1 MKRSS
6 KSRAKKPTVRRTKA
20 AHRERKQ
27 RRYEQVVKRIAVE
40 LRELDRYDIAE
51 VVSPEARRHVTEPR
65 RAVVVGYLADLLEL
79 AGVDPKVTPV
89 PNGLDVQQKQF
100 LFLELLR
107 EFGSVGVARRPLG
120 VSREDILAWSNEDA
134 AWKQRMQY
142 AVEESVDELE
152 LEAQRRAVYGV
163 PSLGK
168 SGAFTH
174 YSDSLLTMLLKSK
187 RFPDQLRVASP
198 PGQSLNVNNTGERP
212 ESRDDIIR
220 SLLSL
225 VVPKKDPR

>member
-1 MKRSS
+1 M
-6 KSRAKKPTVRRTKA
+6 RRTKA
-20 AHRERKQ
+20 AHRERKLAK
-27 RRYEQVVKRIAVE
+27 YEQAVKRVAVE

-51 VVSPEARRHVTEPR
+51 VMSPEVRRHVAEPR

-79 AGVDPKVTPV
+79 AGIDPAVTKVPQD
-89 PNGLDVQQKQF
+89 LDTQQKQF

-120 VSREDILAWSNEDA
+120 ISREDLLAWSNEDA
-134 AWKQRMQY
+134 GWKQRMGY

-163 PSLGK
+163 PALGK
-168 SGAFTH
+168 TGVFTH
-174 YSDSLLTMLLKSK
+174 YSDGLLSMLLKSK

-198 PGQSLNVNNTGERP
+198 PGQSLNLNHTGERP
-212 ESRDDIIR
+212 ETRDEVIR
-220 SLLSL
+220 SLLAL
-225 VVPKKDPR
+225 VVPKKDPK